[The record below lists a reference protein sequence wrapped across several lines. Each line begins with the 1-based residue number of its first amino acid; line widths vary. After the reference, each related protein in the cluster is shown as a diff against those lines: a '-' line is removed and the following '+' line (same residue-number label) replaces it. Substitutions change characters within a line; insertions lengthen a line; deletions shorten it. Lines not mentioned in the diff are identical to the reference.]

1 MAESDSQPV
10 FSPVCPIPL
19 VVQPAERIQQ
29 LKDYLPTEFGQV
41 QRVNVEALIR
51 MYESGELGPRRHGDP
66 PVYLVEGKRVDKD
79 PWQDESVPNNTMNWC
94 ELPHMAQSVSDSFP
108 FSALYGMH
116 QLHARM
122 RIPLQYGGDRA
133 LTRLF
138 LVCNDTGSDVL
149 TVFRSDLAMLQFNP
163 ARHGGA
169 LEGAQLL
176 DTHIGS
182 APQTFVQ
189 VEMQVLTSSLV
200 ELTPW
205 FDRWCA
211 SICFSV
217 LRRVMTVSMLPRKRP
232 DSFGTCPPE
241 PHVFFHMFSSHH
253 INTNRCILLP
263 HIDNN
268 KRSFSSIHCPSRPRL
283 L

>member
-79 PWQDESVPNNTMNWC
+79 PWQDESVPNNTMKWC
-94 ELPHMAQSVSDSFP
+94 ELPHMAQSVSDSFR
-108 FSALYGMH
+108 FSALYGMQ

-122 RIPLQYGGDRA
+122 RIPLQYGGDPA

-149 TVFRSDLAMLQFNP
+149 TVFRSDLAMLQFDP

-176 DTHIGS
+176 DTPIGS

-200 ELTPW
+200 DLHPGQMVRQYL
-205 FDRWCA
+205 F
-211 SICFSV
+211 
-217 LRRVMTVSMLPRKRP
+217 
-232 DSFGTCPPE
+232 FGTAPG
-241 PHVFFHMFSSHH
+241 
-253 INTNRCILLP
+253 N
-263 HIDNN
+263 D
-268 KRSFSSIHCPSRPRL
+268 RL
-283 L
+283 YVAQEKAGLIRDMPA